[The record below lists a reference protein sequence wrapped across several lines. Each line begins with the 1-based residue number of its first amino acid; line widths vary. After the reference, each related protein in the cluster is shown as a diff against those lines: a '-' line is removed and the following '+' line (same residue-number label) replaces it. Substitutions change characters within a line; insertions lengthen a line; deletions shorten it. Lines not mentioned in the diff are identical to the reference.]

1 MEFALDLLSWIAIV
15 SGLFFMIVGTIG
27 ILRMPDILTRL
38 HPAGMTDTMGAG
50 LLLLGMAFQTSDWM
64 VLVRL
69 LFVYFLLLF
78 TSPIASHALAR
89 AALVGLGKDKIADE
103 GGISR

>member
-1 MEFALDLLSWIAIV
+1 MEPVLDLLSWIAIV

-69 LFVYFLLLF
+69 LFVYFFLLF

>member
-1 MEFALDLLSWIAIV
+1 MEPILDILSWIFIV

-50 LLLLGMAFQTSDWM
+50 LLLLGMALQTTDWM
-64 VLVRL
+64 VMVRL
-69 LFVYFLLLF
+69 IFIYGFLIF

-89 AALVGLGKDKIADE
+89 AAIVGLSRADSDE
-103 GGISR
+103 QGEAAP

>member
-1 MEFALDLLSWIAIV
+1 MEAILDIGSWVFIV
-15 SGLFFMIVGTIG
+15 AGLFFMIVGTVGLI
-27 ILRMPDILTRL
+27 RMPDVMTRI

-50 LLLLGMAFQTSDWM
+50 FLILGMCLQTTDWM

-69 LFVYFLLLF
+69 LFVYGFLIF

-89 AALVGLGKDKIADE
+89 AVLAGSREARAGDE
-103 GGISR
+103 KAGA

>member
-1 MEFALDLLSWIAIV
+1 MAVFLDAASWIFIV
-15 SGLFFMIVGTIG
+15 SGLFFMIVGTVG
-27 ILRMPDILTRL
+27 ILRMPDIFARL

-69 LFVYFLLLF
+69 AFIYGFLLF
-78 TSPIASHALAR
+78 TAPIASHALAR
-89 AALVGLGKDKIADE
+89 AAIVGLGQVKLPGDKE
-103 GGISR
+103 S